1 MAIAYAGP
9 WAPVELGLRIA
20 SEGCTPGRIAMRDSL
35 DRILG
40 YVTITITINRLLNPR
55 LDFVIVEVDT
65 THRLESRSV
74 SASIYFS

>member
-1 MAIAYAGP
+1 
-9 WAPVELGLRIA
+9 
-20 SEGCTPGRIAMRDSL
+20 MRDSL